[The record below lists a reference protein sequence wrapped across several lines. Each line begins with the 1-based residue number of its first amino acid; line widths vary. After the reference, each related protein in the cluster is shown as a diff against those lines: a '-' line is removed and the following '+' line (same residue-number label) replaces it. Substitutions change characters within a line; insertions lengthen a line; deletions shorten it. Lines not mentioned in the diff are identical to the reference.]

1 MININWKQNLFFV
14 WLSQLLATAG
24 FGLCMPFIPLFMREV
39 LKVEE
44 SVRGIYVSAFAFA
57 GLTSLCIATALWGM
71 LADRFGRKL
80 MLLRANFGAAL
91 LYPLLCFAPD
101 IYTLIGIRFLC
112 SFFSGTANPA
122 RTLLL
127 ATTPEEKHGYVLG
140 VFSTATTSGHMIGY
154 FCGGIIVELFGYKA
168 AFLSCGAL
176 YIIGGL
182 LVQFFVKDNFVR
194 QETKVKK
201 EKRKKLFSI
210 RDLASPA
217 VAGIMILF
225 LLMGMSNRITQPF
238 AAMLVEVVNGQKNA
252 AFWTGTTSIIAASG
266 GLLSGCLF
274 GWISDKVAHLK
285 LLLSALAITVFLSF
299 ILPFSGNIYIL
310 VTIRFLSAFAG
321 GCIQPL
327 LMMLL
332 SSSTDPELKGTY
344 LGWSGSIHQAGG
356 LISAVLSGTIVW
368 FCGVRGVYVAGAFLM
383 FLMIPFIL
391 YMVKKYP
398 AKAFC
403 KNTES

>member
-71 LADRFGRKL
+71 LADKFGRKL

-127 ATTPEEKHGYVLG
+127 ATAPAEKHGYVLG

-176 YIIGGL
+176 YIAGGL

-217 VAGIMILF
+217 VAGIMVLF
-225 LLMGMSNRITQPF
+225 LLLGMANRITQPF

-274 GWISDKVAHLK
+274 GWISNKIRHFK
-285 LLLSALAITVFLSF
+285 LLLSALAITVLLSF
-299 ILPFSGNIYIL
+299 ILPFSGNIYML
-310 VTIRFLSAFAG
+310 VSIRFLSAMAS
-321 GCIQPL
+321 GCIHPL
-327 LMMLL
+327 LMMWL

-344 LGWSGSIHQAGG
+344 LGWGSSIHQAGG
-356 LISAVLSGTIVW
+356 LVSAVLSGTVVW
-368 FCGVRGVYVAGAFLM
+368 TCGVRGVYVTGAFLM
-383 FLMIPFIL
+383 FLMIPFIIH
-391 YMVKKYP
+391 MVKKQ
-398 AKAFC
+398 KSNSF
-403 KNTES
+403 T